1 VEGRGGVDYGVSVV
15 GVVGGDNMVNW
26 YAVIYG
32 VFIFVL
38 GLNLGL
44 MLSLVSGFINEYMDL
59 LVVLL
64 LGVFA
69 GYGGFSV
76 GFGIFANHEGEK

>member
-1 VEGRGGVDYGVSVV
+1 MACGVAPDFSFGVVD
-15 GVVGGDNMVNW
+15 VVGGDNMVNRD
-26 YAVIYG
+26 AIMYG

-38 GLNLGL
+38 ALNLGV
-44 MLSLVSGFINEYMDL
+44 MLTLVSGFLGDLMDL

-64 LGVFA
+64 LGCFA

-76 GFGIFANHEGEK
+76 GFGMFADREGER